1 MSPPLLAGVVAAW
14 SVCHL
19 ALGLY
24 FLLAFT
30 LVRRERELLLFA
42 LLCFSLAICSAG
54 VSLDYTAVT
63 PAEHLRADMLLHS
76 GAIIAA
82 ALNLHF
88 ALTFAKIR
96 HASRIATVAYLL
108 ALVFEVANPLG
119 LLWSGHEV
127 RETMLFG
134 ARIPVAV
141 ATPSA
146 LGYVF
151 YVSSFV
157 EALSASLLLVHS
169 WRSGRR
175 EALSAVLGA
184 ALVLPPVANDV
195 LVALGFLD
203 TVTMLPHGFL
213 IYAFGVGGTLL
224 MRYHLARVELERA
237 ATSLVEK
244 SEALRHS
251 HAELRQLQNELTSKK
266 QLAAVGELAAAIAHE
281 VRNPLAVIVNA
292 VSGLRRRG
300 IRDEERGVL
309 LDIVDE
315 EAGRLN
321 RLVGDLL
328 RFARPVNV
336 SRSPVSIEELA
347 GRSAAML
354 SSEYSL
360 VIESGG
366 EDHVVWVDP
375 NLFRLVFDNL
385 ISNACQAMRD
395 GGTIRVSIRDDL
407 HSTVP
412 SALIA
417 ISDQGEG
424 MAPEVQR
431 RALDPFFTTRP
442 SGTGLGLPIVQRIVE
457 AHGGEVAIDSTRDAG
472 TTITLSVPIARPRDE
487 VEEESVTRRALTTG
501 A

>member
-1 MSPPLLAGVVAAW
+1 V
-14 SVCHL
+14 
-19 ALGLY
+19 
-24 FLLAFT
+24 
-30 LVRRERELLLFA
+30 
-42 LLCFSLAICSAG
+42 
-54 VSLDYTAVT
+54 
-63 PAEHLRADMLLHS
+63 
-76 GAIIAA
+76 
-82 ALNLHF
+82 
-88 ALTFAKIR
+88 
-96 HASRIATVAYLL
+96 
-108 ALVFEVANPLG
+108 
-119 LLWSGHEV
+119 HET
-127 RETMLFG
+127 ELFG
-134 ARIPVAV
+134 ANIAVAV

-157 EALSASLLLVHS
+157 EALAASLLLVHA

-175 EALSAVLGA
+175 EALSAVVGA

-195 LVALGFLD
+195 SVALGFHD
-203 TVTMLPHGFL
+203 SVTLLPHGFL
-213 IYAFGVGGTLL
+213 VYAFGVGGTLL

-347 GRSAAML
+347 GRSCAML
-354 SSEYSL
+354 PSEYSL
-360 VIESGG
+360 VIESSG
-366 EDHVVWVDP
+366 DHVVWVDP

-395 GGTIRVSIRDDL
+395 GGTIRVRIQDDL

-472 TTITLSVPIARPRDE
+472 TTITLSVPIARPRDDA
-487 VEEESVTRRALTTG
+487 EEESVTRRALTTG

>member
-1 MSPPLLAGVVAAW
+1 MSAALLAGVVAAW

-24 FLLAFT
+24 FLLAFS

-63 PAEHLRADMLLHS
+63 PEGHLRADMLLHS
-76 GAIIAA
+76 GAILGA

-88 ALTFAKIR
+88 ALSFAKIR
-96 HASRIATVAYLL
+96 NASRIATAAYVL
-108 ALVFEVANPLG
+108 ALVFEIANPLG
-119 LLWSGHEV
+119 LLWSGHRVLSIE
-127 RETMLFG
+127 LFG
-134 ARIPVAV
+134 AFIPVAV

-146 LGYVF
+146 LGYAF
-151 YVSSFV
+151 YVSSFI
-157 EALSASLLLVHS
+157 EAVAAASLLVHA

-175 EALSAVLGA
+175 EALSAVVGA

-195 LVALGFLD
+195 AVALGFFD
-203 TVTMLPHGFL
+203 SVTLLPHGFL
-213 IYAFGVGGTLL
+213 VYAFGVGGTLL

-251 HAELRQLQNELTSKK
+251 HAELRQLQTELTSKK

-300 IRDEERGVL
+300 IRDEERSVL

-336 SRSPVSIEELA
+336 SRSPVSLEELA
-347 GRSAAML
+347 GRSSAML
-354 SSEYSL
+354 PNEFSL
-360 VIESGG
+360 VIESPG
-366 EDHVVWVDP
+366 DHVVWVDP

-395 GGTIRVSIRDDL
+395 GGAIRVRIQDDP

-417 ISDQGEG
+417 ISDAGEG
-424 MAPEVQR
+424 MTPEVQR

-457 AHGGEVAIDSTRDAG
+457 AHGGEIAIDSTRDTG

-487 VEEESVTRRALTTG
+487 AEEESVTRRALTTG
-501 A
+501 V

>member
-24 FLLAFT
+24 FLLAFS

-63 PAEHLRADMLLHS
+63 HHEHLRADMLLHS
-76 GAIIAA
+76 GAILAA

-108 ALVFEVANPLG
+108 ALVFEVANPFG

-127 RETMLFG
+127 HVTELFG
-134 ARIPVAV
+134 ASIPVAV

-157 EALSASLLLVHS
+157 QALAASLLLVHA

-175 EALSAVLGA
+175 EALSAVVGA

-195 LVALGFLD
+195 LVALGFVDSITL
-203 TVTMLPHGFL
+203 LPHGFL

-354 SSEYSL
+354 PSEYSL

-366 EDHVVWVDP
+366 DHVVWVDP

-395 GGTIRVSIRDDL
+395 GGTIRVGIRDDL

-472 TTITLSVPIARPRDE
+472 TTVTLSVPIARPRDE
-487 VEEESVTRRALTTG
+487 LEEESVARRALTTG
-501 A
+501 V

>member
-1 MSPPLLAGVVAAW
+1 MSAPLLAGVVAAW

-24 FLLAFT
+24 FLLAFS

-63 PAEHLRADMLLHS
+63 AEEHLRADMLLHS
-76 GAIIAA
+76 GAILSA

-88 ALTFAKIR
+88 ALIFAKVR
-96 HASRIATVAYLL
+96 HASRIATAAYVL
-108 ALVFEVANPLG
+108 ALVFEVANPFG

-127 RETMLFG
+127 HETQVFG
-134 ARIPVAV
+134 TPIAVAV

-157 EALSASLLLVHS
+157 EALAASLLLVHAL
-169 WRSGRR
+169 RSGRR
-175 EALSAVLGA
+175 EALSAVVGA

-195 LVALGFLD
+195 SVALGFVDSITL
-203 TVTMLPHGFL
+203 LPHAFL
-213 IYAFGVGGTLL
+213 VYAFGVGGTLL

-347 GRSAAML
+347 GRSSAML
-354 SSEYSL
+354 PSEYSL
-360 VIESGG
+360 VIESEG
-366 EDHVVWVDP
+366 DHVVWVDP

-395 GGTIRVSIRDDL
+395 GGTIRVTIQDDL

-457 AHGGEVAIDSTRDAG
+457 AHGGEVAIDSTRDGG
-472 TTITLSVPIARPRDE
+472 TTVTLSVPIARPRDE
-487 VEEESVTRRALTTG
+487 VEEESVTRRALSTG